1 MELENELKIFIR
13 MREVKKEEKV
23 DDAEGKNNKRS
34 NNKMDKE
41 MIDKNLLKEVMGM
54 EGTSMGTGNG
64 NDELMAKELE
74 KLKKEVTKWGQKI
87 GMKSPHKYIA
97 DSTKE

>member
-1 MELENELKIFIR
+1 MELENELKLFARIR
-13 MREVKKEEKV
+13 EREKGEKV
-23 DDAEGKNNKRS
+23 DDAEGKNKRI
-34 NNKMDKE
+34 NDKMDKE
-41 MIDKNLLKEVMGM
+41 MIGKNLKEVMEM